1 MAKNITLSFFYLFFL
16 SFNFFF
22 HSFVVV
28 MGFVPIVGV
37 IVMGFVASSDG
48 GGWRWVASCGLLI

>member
-1 MAKNITLSFFYLFFL
+1 MAKNITLFLLFIFSFFQ
-16 SFNFFF
+16 FFF
-22 HSFVVV
+22 HPFVVV

-37 IVMGFVASSDG
+37 VVMGFVAGSDG